1 MSDMKKSACKR
12 LAACGVLAA
21 LALTLGYLE
30 QLLPFTVGIYGVK
43 LGLSNLA
50 IVMALYLLDGK
61 SAVVI
66 NVVRIIIS
74 SLLFGNM
81 LSMAY
86 SLVGGVLSTAVM
98 LLIKRISSLGCVGV
112 SICGG
117 VAHNIGQL
125 CVAMVLV
132 SNLKLAFYLPVLLA
146 AGAVTGFAIG
156 ACSLPVINNGYIKR
170 LCDSYKIRK

>member
-1 MSDMKKSACKR
+1 MKRNISKR

-61 SAVVI
+61 RAVVI
-66 NVVRIIIS
+66 NVLRIIIS
-74 SLLFGNM
+74 SLLFGNTA
-81 LSMAY
+81 SMAY
-86 SLVGGVLSTAVM
+86 SLAGGILSTAVM
-98 LLIKRISSLGCVGV
+98 LLAKRISSLGCVGV

-132 SNLKLAFYLPVLLA
+132 SNLRLVFYLPVLLA
-146 AGAVTGFAIG
+146 AGAITGFAIG
-156 ACSLPVINNGYIKR
+156 VCSLPVISNGYIKR
-170 LCDSYKIRK
+170 LCDYYK